1 MPHSF
6 VTRRHLR
13 AGRAFAADRRGV
25 TSLEYALM
33 ASSIA
38 LFIITAVFAAGA
50 HISSWYT
57 TLANT
62 NW

>member
-1 MPHSF
+1 
-6 VTRRHLR
+6 
-13 AGRAFAADRRGV
+13 V